1 MEKTLQYRQI
11 NFLRLFRL
19 CKNMGIIKRKRKMP
33 NEYKDANQKTAGKKL
48 VHAVIKELFPNY
60 DIKSDSAY
68 YYITIPK
75 NINEVLASL
84 GSKPRSYFTNAGAE
98 GEDALRRFGL
108 LRQNMGGHIF
118 PVFPYEIKVSVI
130 NTETNSRYNTLI
142 RSGIRGCSRPREDF
156 YSCAKLCVEYKK
168 LWEEHAQYLVDFFR
182 VEEGRQKEREAEALR
197 QKQERRRAER
207 LRLEQERAGI
217 AATQN
222 KKSEE
227 PKKEESKK
235 EELKKLEEQIEK
247 EKQNKITNA
256 QSSFNQALERFMRP
270 SNG

>member
-60 DIKSDSAY
+60 DVKSDSAY

-75 NINEVLASL
+75 NINEVLSSL
-84 GSKPRSYFTNAGAE
+84 GTKPRSYFANAGAE
-98 GEDALRRFGL
+98 GEEALRRFGS

-118 PVFPYEIKVSVI
+118 PIFPYEIKVSVI

-142 RSGIRGCSRPREDF
+142 RNGTRTCRPREDF
-156 YSCAKLCVEYKK
+156 YSCAKFCVEYKK
-168 LWEEHAQYLVDFFR
+168 LWEEHAQHLVDFFI
-182 VEEGRQKEREAEALR
+182 VEEGRQKEREAEALL

-207 LRLEQERAGI
+207 LRLEQEKMGI
-217 AATQN
+217 AASQN

-227 PKKEESKK
+227 PKKEEPKK

-247 EKQNKITNA
+247 EKQIKITNA
-256 QSSFNQALERFMRP
+256 QGSFNQALERFMRP
-270 SNG
+270 NNG